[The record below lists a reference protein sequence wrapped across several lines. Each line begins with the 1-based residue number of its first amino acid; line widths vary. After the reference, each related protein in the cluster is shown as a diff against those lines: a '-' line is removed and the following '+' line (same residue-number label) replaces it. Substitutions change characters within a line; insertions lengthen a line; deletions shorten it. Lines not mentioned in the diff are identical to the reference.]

1 MNHDSSIRRSTGQLG
16 KHRGVGAVC
25 AALAV
30 LALMTAIS
38 LGSFEAP
45 AAAPRITAIAADAPA
60 PSVISYEEPVPAS
73 VGFPVECSQV
83 PSGVDCLYY

>member
-1 MNHDSSIRRSTGQLG
+1 MNHDSSIRCSTEQLG

-25 AALAV
+25 AVLAV

-38 LGSFEAP
+38 LGAFDAP
-45 AAAPRITAIAADAPA
+45 AAAPSITAAAVDGPA
-60 PSVISYEEPVPAS
+60 PSVISYEEPALAR

-83 PSGVDCLYY
+83 PSGLDCLYY